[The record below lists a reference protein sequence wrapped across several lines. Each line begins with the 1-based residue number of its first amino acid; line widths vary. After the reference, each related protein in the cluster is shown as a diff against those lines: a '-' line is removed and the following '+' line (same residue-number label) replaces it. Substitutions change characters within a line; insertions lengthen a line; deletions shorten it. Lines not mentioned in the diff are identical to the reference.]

1 MMVRFLSSC
10 LLVASLGW
18 TSACGQPSFPQ
29 SPKHDLLG
37 QPSPEIKARQL
48 LDGSA
53 LAAGALAGRVVVVKF
68 FADYCA
74 PCKKTLPAVEA
85 LHRRFG
91 DVAFIGVSEDE
102 SRAKAQKVVDQF
114 SLTFPVIHDS
124 SQVYSGR
131 FRVAQMPTTFVID
144 KLGVVRWVGGA
155 DQTDDELTQAIEAA
169 R

>member
-1 MMVRFLSSC
+1 MSVRFIASS
-10 LLVASLGW
+10 LLVAA
-18 TSACGQPSFPQ
+18 TACGAPNFPQ
-29 SPKHDLLG
+29 STSHTLLG
-37 QPSPEIKARQL
+37 QPSPELKARTM
-48 LDGSA
+48 LDGSS

-85 LHRRFG
+85 LHQRFG

-102 SRAKAQKVVDQF
+102 TSEKARGVVHQF

-131 FRVAQMPTTFVID
+131 FRVTQMPTTFVID
-144 KLGVVRWVGGA
+144 KSGIVRWIGGA
-155 DQTDDELTQAIEAA
+155 DQTDDDLSQAIQAA